1 MGSFRIGASG
11 KSAALSPADDS
22 PHHIYR
28 VRVQNL
34 APLDHLRNIESPV
47 AHLDAADVAMGAI
60 EAPREFTLRYAGSC
74 SDLRE
79 HGHDPTVSGCPELF
93 RQAALSPKVIQCTL
107 P

>member
-1 MGSFRIGASG
+1 VGSLRIGASG

-28 VRVQNL
+28 VSVQNF

-60 EAPREFTLRYAGSC
+60 EASREFTLRDAGFC
-74 SDLRE
+74 SDIR
-79 HGHDPTVSGCPELF
+79 
-93 RQAALSPKVIQCTL
+93 
-107 P
+107 